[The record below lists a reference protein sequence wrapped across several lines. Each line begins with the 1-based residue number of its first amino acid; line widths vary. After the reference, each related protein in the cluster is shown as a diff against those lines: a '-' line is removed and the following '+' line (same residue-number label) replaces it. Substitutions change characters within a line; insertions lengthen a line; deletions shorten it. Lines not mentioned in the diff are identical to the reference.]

1 MVILKQQVLLETF
14 ATAARF
20 VVAMESKGVQF
31 TYACD
36 VYCSTAHAVPAIDAK
51 LGHDSM
57 EVAFAEVAA
66 KVRT

>member
-1 MVILKQQVLLETF
+1 MEQQGLLETV

-20 VVAMESKGVQF
+20 VVAIESKGVQL
-31 TYACD
+31 TYGCD